1 MNGLQYIDRAHG
13 WMNDERVLEDLE
25 KAKKL
30 FEDGDILE
38 VEHLLLEIVDGI
50 REFNAMMEVW

>member
-1 MNGLQYIDRAHG
+1 
-13 WMNDERVLEDLE
+13 MNDERVLEDLE